1 MKLSQIMRVLFQVS
15 NAKQYN
21 SLTHFLQKM
30 PWLGKKIPNRWYRAD
45 DVKVVMMIL
54 KGLLIPVDLFGK
66 SIIYTFFCLGSGF
79 VLKELLPKF
88 LDLEKASADHYSLT
102 LMIIFSVLFATIFEM
117 KWVEKSDVESSQ
129 AIRIF
134 KILPRNYLLAREVMV
149 FGRGLIARSVVFGV
163 YFGTLGMPFGYG
175 LTFALLLS
183 GLRIGV
189 KVIGIPLY
197 VWNHEKADKL
207 MTRGQIIGFFVVV
220 GLGGA
225 LVFLGEQFSPQ
236 IFMGLPAGL
245 IGLVMWL
252 FSYHYLKNHPQINQ
266 LTRSLLTHAALKES
280 ATAVENI
287 EAAAMEIKDK
297 DFEINHQKVIRDDLT
312 GVAFL
317 NAIFMQRLG
326 KHLKREIK
334 WRLIIIGGIGALI
347 LIVKTIFESNKQV
360 ITDDTFFWQSL
371 FVTVVIGYLLYVGES
386 YVKFCFYHLDRP
398 LLKYHYYRRKDVI
411 LATFLERFKSYLRH
425 NFPIFLLLSVIYC
438 LIYMAFFD
446 WNIAGLLM
454 IIVGQI
460 LSVTFF
466 SLYFLYFYFLLQ
478 PFNDGMKSKSKL
490 YNILTGIIYYA
501 GYQII
506 RLANHMTFP
515 ILMGIL
521 LGIAIFLIAGFFA
534 VLRFAPKTFKLRS

>member
-1 MKLSQIMRVLFQVS
+1 MKLSQMMRVLFQVD

-21 SLTHFLQKM
+21 SLIHFLQKM
-30 PWLGKKIPNRWYRAD
+30 PWLGKKIPNRWYRAN
-45 DVKVVMMIL
+45 DVKAVMMIL

-66 SIIYTFFCLGSGF
+66 SIIYIFFCLGSGF

-102 LMIIFSVLFATIFEM
+102 VMIIFSVLFATIFEM

-134 KILPRNYLLAREVMV
+134 KILPRNYLLAREVMA

-163 YFGTLGMPFGYG
+163 YFGTLGMPFWYG

-183 GLRIGV
+183 GFRIGV
-189 KVIGIPLY
+189 KVMGIPFY

-207 MTRGQIIGFFVVV
+207 MTRGQIIGVFVVL

-287 EAAAMEIKDK
+287 ETAAMEVKDK
-297 DFEINHQKVIRDDLT
+297 DFEIDHQKVIRDDLT
-312 GVAFL
+312 GVAYL
-317 NAIFMQRLG
+317 NTIFMQRLG

-347 LIVKTIFESNKQV
+347 LIVKTFFESNKQV

-446 WNIAGLLM
+446 WKISGLLM

-478 PFNDGMKSKSKL
+478 PFNDGMKSKSKV